1 MNQKSLDKQD
11 WEEALWEIIGEVK
24 IPSVLKG
31 HDEMSLFDVCMRG
44 TQDEEGIWLVE
55 KLKSFIQSE
64 LDRQRKSGY
73 ELAIKDVLAEIKP
86 LILSKENLKV
96 GQDTINL
103 DFNDGV
109 KNCINV
115 IENSYQSLLK
125 GKKC

>member
-1 MNQKSLDKQD
+1 MKSLDKQD

-64 LDRQRKSGY
+64 LDRQIDEILGLEILK
-73 ELAIKDVLAEIKP
+73 EEKIKYGRAGALERNRCDQHEAFHLGEKAGKYYKIEEIKEV
-86 LILSKENLKV
+86 INSLKK
-96 GQDTINL
+96 Q
-103 DFNDGV
+103 
-109 KNCINV
+109 
-115 IENSYQSLLK
+115 
-125 GKKC
+125 